1 MITCA
6 QHDYIE
12 IVCTFRYPIKLTMK
26 SGIVIECVPLD
37 TKLNENKVECI
48 KVDLNGDD
56 SLIVLD
62 DISKLE
68 VCVANPH
75 FHVVSFI

>member
-1 MITCA
+1 MITCD
-6 QHDYIE
+6 QYDYIE

-26 SGIVIECVPLD
+26 SGIVIECIAID

-48 KVDLNGDD
+48 KVNLKGDE

-62 DISKLE
+62 EISKLE
-68 VCVANPH
+68 VCVDNPH
-75 FHVVSFI
+75 FHTVSFN